1 MSDNLYPV
9 FPTMGVLTEKGNPAS
24 ARLIIAASAA
34 TDQSKVQILNDVGK
48 TEDHDTLSVTVDPIT
63 DRISFESDGKTYSIR
78 EPRET
83 DTRWLSKYKVTLPI
97 EAIRAF
103 AIRGEHM
110 NPDETLDA
118 FASEDSPYVVGVVYT
133 NGVGRWSRVDGDWVL
148 LAADDD
154 AFDDMEVFEIDA
166 ERGDEF
172 LELYDSN
179 YVSVQDATQ
188 YESAEPDDSDEESS
202 DNISD

>member
-1 MSDNLYPV
+1 VTDNLYPV
-9 FPTMGVLTEKGNPAS
+9 FPTLGVLTEKGNPAS

-34 TDQSKVQILNDVGK
+34 NDQTKLQILNDVGK
-48 TEDHDTLSVTVDPIT
+48 TEKHDTVSITVDPIT
-63 DRISFESDGKTYSIR
+63 DRISFESDGKTYGIR
-78 EPRET
+78 EPRES
-83 DTRWLSKYKVTLPI
+83 DSKWLSKYKVTLPI

-133 NGVGRWSRVDGDWVL
+133 NGVGRWSRIDGDWVL
-148 LAADDD
+148 LAPDDD

-166 ERGDEF
+166 ERGEDF
-172 LELYDSN
+172 LDLYDSN
-179 YVSVQDATQ
+179 YVSVSDAAQ
-188 YESAEPDDSDEESS
+188 YESAEPDDSDLESS